1 MVFSIGEGC
10 AAPGASV
17 KPMTSVPPL
26 KNSAL
31 PSSEGRVGRGPSST
45 VSAVVLAMLVDGPLL
60 LVGVFV
66 EGSRSREQPLRKK
79 SAAARERNRFITGPN
94 GLPWCSVSTHAFS
107 LIELRFVFPGILASL
122 LSIIVTVTSSLF
134 GAPTSANVP
143 GVLQATSKVAA
154 SDDRVAALW
163 RNGKRECSAGYIGN
177 DWWLTA
183 SHCLGRDL
191 RLTQA
196 DGDNAKVLASTP
208 VAEKS
213 DVALLK
219 ADPMDAEAFE
229 LPSRPLRVNDSLFL
243 VGYGGMH
250 TFASE
255 AVVRVE
261 ETEVAG
267 EIQGYDFD
275 NLIQSRSMFASRTC
289 NGDSGAPLYQDTV
302 IFAVHTGGEENEECT
317 DGTRRHMW
325 HSEIYPNLQSL
336 RTLMDSYD
344 DFDSPAAFEEA
355 KKHAQTQKKEPK
367 RSSSLSS
374 LSSW

>member
-1 MVFSIGEGC
+1 M
-10 AAPGASV
+10 
-17 KPMTSVPPL
+17 
-26 KNSAL
+26 
-31 PSSEGRVGRGPSST
+31 
-45 VSAVVLAMLVDGPLL
+45 
-60 LVGVFV
+60 
-66 EGSRSREQPLRKK
+66 
-79 SAAARERNRFITGPN
+79 
-94 GLPWCSVSTHAFS
+94 
-107 LIELRFVFPGILASL
+107 FPGILASL

-134 GAPTSANVP
+134 GASTSVNVP
-143 GVLQATSKVAA
+143 GVLQATSTVAA

-196 DGDNAKVLASTP
+196 DGDSAKVLASTP

-219 ADPMDAEAFE
+219 AEPMDAEAFE

-250 TFASE
+250 NFASE

-261 ETEVAG
+261 ETGVAG

-289 NGDSGAPLYQDTV
+289 NGDSGAPLYQDTM

-355 KKHAQTQKKEPK
+355 KKHAQTQKKESK